1 MHPSLGANMPKM
13 HRRASMSQRDFETND
28 IMTAPLIYLVDD
40 DEDFREE
47 MISGLSRLGLNVH
60 GFDGAA
66 PLYRAY
72 ARRPSD
78 IVILDIGLDGEDG
91 LSIAT
96 HLRASQSVG
105 IVLATARGSVD
116 DRINGLRTGADAYLV
131 KPIDVRELAATV
143 EALIRRLSRS
153 SIVSAPPA
161 DAGWRLVEG
170 GWVLTDGMGH
180 RLRLTTQEKRILEL
194 LLRERGK
201 TAERRALVE
210 AMGADVHDFNYA
222 RLDTIVSR
230 LRRKAKQSGML
241 LPLHAI
247 RGSGFTFAD

>member
-1 MHPSLGANMPKM
+1 
-13 HRRASMSQRDFETND
+13 MSHGDFETDD
-28 IMTAPLIYLVDD
+28 IATTPLIYLVDD

-47 MISGLSRLGLNVH
+47 MVLGLSRLGLNIQ

-72 ARRPSD
+72 AARPSD
-78 IVILDIGLDGEDG
+78 IIILDIGLDGEDG
-91 LSIAT
+91 LSVAL
-96 HLRASQSVG
+96 HLRASRSVG

-143 EALIRRLSRS
+143 EALHRRLNGRS
-153 SIVSAPPA
+153 TASPPA
-161 DAGWRLVEG
+161 SPQWTLIEG
-170 GWVLTDGMGH
+170 GWVLTDGIGH
-180 RLRLTTQEKRILEL
+180 RLRLTTSEKRLLEL

-201 TAERRALVE
+201 TVERRALVV
-210 AMGADVHDFNYA
+210 AMGADIYDFNYGH
-222 RLDTIVSR
+222 LDTIVSR

-247 RGSGFTFAD
+247 RGLGFTFAD

>member
-1 MHPSLGANMPKM
+1 
-13 HRRASMSQRDFETND
+13 MSEGDFEAED
-28 IMTAPLIYLVDD
+28 IATTPLIYLVDD

-47 MISGLSRLGLNVH
+47 MILGLSRLGLNIQ

-72 ARRPSD
+72 AARPSD

-91 LSIAT
+91 LSIAL
-96 HLRASQSVG
+96 HLRASRSVG

-143 EALIRRLSRS
+143 EALHRRLKGPSTTS
-153 SIVSAPPA
+153 PPTSLQWA
-161 DAGWRLVEG
+161 LIEG
-170 GWVLTDGMGH
+170 GWVLTDGIGH
-180 RLRLTTQEKRILEL
+180 RLRLTTSEKRLLEL

-201 TAERRALVE
+201 TVERRALVE
-210 AMGADVHDFNYA
+210 AMGADIYDFNYGH
-222 RLDTIVSR
+222 LDTIVSR

-247 RGSGFTFAD
+247 RGLGFTFAD

>member
-1 MHPSLGANMPKM
+1 MHGHAP
-13 HRRASMSQRDFETND
+13 MSGTDFETNE
-28 IMTAPLIYLVDD
+28 IATTPLIYLVDD

-47 MISGLSRLGLNVH
+47 MVVGLSRLGLNVE

-72 ARRPSD
+72 ATRPSD

-91 LSIAT
+91 LSIAA
-96 HLRASQSVG
+96 HLRASRSVG
-105 IVLATARGSVD
+105 IVMATARSSVD

-143 EALIRRLSRS
+143 EALHRRLHGRDTASPPT
-153 SIVSAPPA
+153 SAQWA
-161 DAGWRLVEG
+161 LTEG

-180 RLRLTTQEKRILEL
+180 RLRLTTSEKRLLEL
-194 LLRERGK
+194 LLKERGE
-201 TAERRALVE
+201 TIERRALVE
-210 AMGADVHDFNYA
+210 AIGADVYDFNYGH
-222 RLDTIVSR
+222 LDTIVSR
-230 LRRKAKQSGML
+230 LRRKAKQSDML

-247 RGSGFTFAD
+247 RGLGFTFADQL

>member
-1 MHPSLGANMPKM
+1 
-13 HRRASMSQRDFETND
+13 MSEGDFETDN
-28 IMTAPLIYLVDD
+28 IATTPLVYLVDG
-40 DEDFREE
+40 DEGFREE
-47 MISGLSRLGLNVH
+47 MVSGLSGLGLTVH

-72 ARRPSD
+72 AARPSD

-91 LSIAT
+91 LSVAA

-131 KPIDVRELAATV
+131 KPIDVRELAATI
-143 EALIRRLSRS
+143 EALDRRLNRRS
-153 SIVSAPPA
+153 TASPSPSPQWA
-161 DAGWRLVEG
+161 LTEG

-180 RLRLTTQEKRILEL
+180 RLRLTTSEKRLLEL

-201 TAERRALVE
+201 TVERRALVE
-210 AMGADVHDFNYA
+210 AMGADVYDFNYGH
-222 RLDTIVSR
+222 LDTIVSR
-230 LRRKAKQSGML
+230 LRRKAKQSDML

-247 RGSGFTFAD
+247 RGLGFTFADQI

>member
-1 MHPSLGANMPKM
+1 M
-13 HRRASMSQRDFETND
+13 HRHAPMSERDFETID
-28 IMTAPLIYLVDD
+28 ATTAPLIYLVDD
-40 DEDFREE
+40 DGDFREE
-47 MISGLSRLGLNVH
+47 MVSGLSRLGLNVL

-72 ARRPSD
+72 ATRPSD

-91 LSIAT
+91 LSIAA

-116 DRINGLRTGADAYLV
+116 DRINGLKTGADAYLV

-143 EALIRRLSRS
+143 EALHRRLNRRS
-153 SIVSAPPA
+153 TVSPPA
-161 DAGWRLVEG
+161 AAAQWTLVEG

-180 RLRLTTQEKRILEL
+180 RLRLTTLEKRMLEL

-201 TAERRALVE
+201 TVERRALVE
-210 AMGADVHDFNYA
+210 AIGADVFDFNYGH
-222 RLDTIVSR
+222 LDTIVSR

-247 RGSGFTFAD
+247 RGLGFTFAD